1 MLFYLTTSF
10 KERKVSVFR
19 FQQLKNNKYQFTNT
33 KQITMTEIQN
43 PKLVLVNEY
52 GELDSRYLILD
63 LGCSMF
69 ANYYLFFPALPG
81 LELLF

>member
-1 MLFYLTTSF
+1 
-10 KERKVSVFR
+10 
-19 FQQLKNNKYQFTNT
+19 
-33 KQITMTEIQN
+33 MTEIQN
-43 PKLVLVNEY
+43 PKLVLANEY

-63 LGCSMF
+63 LRCSMF